1 MSMNI
6 SQLRERVAGQFKD
19 VEQVDESI
27 LRYTRKMGDLAF
39 AVYYLDVAE
48 NLPETSE
55 KLTKYQDRV
64 IGSHYFEGEKSLQ
77 WSNYLYFI
85 TDRKR
90 LESSQVREAKEL
102 IERDRSYARKFVIAE
117 EELDSVLAPSV
128 VGPTEAYPRTNIL
141 SLWVERLVE
150 AGLDTAILSSD
161 DPWT

>member
-6 SQLRERVAGQFKD
+6 SQLRKRVTAQFKD

-27 LRYTRKMGDLAF
+27 VRYTRKMGDLPF
-39 AVYYLDVAE
+39 AVYYLDIAE
-48 NLPETSE
+48 NFPETSE

-85 TDRKR
+85 TDRKH
-90 LESSQVREAKEL
+90 LGSSQVRQAKEL
-102 IERDRSYARKFVIAE
+102 IERDRGYARKFVIAE

-128 VGPTEAYPRTNIL
+128 VGPKEALPRTNIL
-141 SLWVERLVE
+141 SLWVER
-150 AGLDTAILSSD
+150 
-161 DPWT
+161 